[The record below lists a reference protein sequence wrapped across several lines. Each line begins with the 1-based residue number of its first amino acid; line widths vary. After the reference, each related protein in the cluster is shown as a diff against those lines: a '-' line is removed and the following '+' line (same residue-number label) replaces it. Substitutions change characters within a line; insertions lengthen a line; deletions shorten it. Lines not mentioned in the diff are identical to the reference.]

1 MIRAFALALGLLVIE
16 AMALSSLPSREK
28 RRRLEDLEQFRRR
41 LPHMSQSALAAVCK
55 DIQQHGLP
63 DDFSR
68 RAQQESRNMIRGVN
82 TEYGPIIRAA
92 KLVRSD
98 NAGPVSVEYANA
110 WALVHHIAG
119 RSGALAKL
127 IQRRHGESPSSAR
140 KPWNHSV

>member
-1 MIRAFALALGLLVIE
+1 MIRAFAIALGLLVIE

-68 RAQQESRNMIRGVN
+68 DAQRKSRNMIRG
-82 TEYGPIIRAA
+82 
-92 KLVRSD
+92 
-98 NAGPVSVEYANA
+98 
-110 WALVHHIAG
+110 
-119 RSGALAKL
+119 
-127 IQRRHGESPSSAR
+127 
-140 KPWNHSV
+140 